1 MSFSNLPVWGFLGH
15 SDGKES
21 ACNMGDLGSVP
32 ASGRSPE
39 EGNGYTLQ
47 YYCLDNT
54 RTEEPSGLQSMG
66 SQRVRHD
73 WVTNTLTAICT
84 ADPYGTN
91 GLVERGPCVTN
102 TYCSAF
108 FFCLLGWYSR
118 DANSR
123 EGFMLPSKL
132 SLSDLI
138 RRRTREKMI
147 EEPRVG
153 LLASYERSQASLGVS
168 GIFLTEINFQN
179 HL

>member
-1 MSFSNLPVWGFLGH
+1 MFSRGSEGKKNSQASKWIASITLPHILRN
-15 SDGKES
+15 S
-21 ACNMGDLGSVP
+21 L
-32 ASGRSPE
+32 
-39 EGNGYTLQ
+39 
-47 YYCLDNT
+47 
-54 RTEEPSGLQSMG
+54 
-66 SQRVRHD
+66 
-73 WVTNTLTAICT
+73 
-84 ADPYGTN
+84 
-91 GLVERGPCVTN
+91 
-102 TYCSAF
+102 
-108 FFCLLGWYSR
+108 R
-118 DANSR
+118 DAVDSQ